1 VEFVRFRDVEE
12 SARAVILLVSL
23 PPAALWYALLR
34 FVFTSRTKIHHLLNK
49 ELSMQAMLKRV
60 FLLVFVVLLALP
72 VWSAFATL
80 TPQSSIDFGRDI
92 QPIFQANCVRCH
104 GAQKAQGFLRLDT
117 KQVAMKVITPG
128 NSQDSRLVQR
138 LLGAGGEPRMPMG
151 GDALKPEQIALIKR
165 WIDAGAQ
172 WPEAASVKIEQH
184 WAFVKPSKPNVPA
197 TKFKTNNPIDNFVFA
212 MLEKQGLQPS
222 PEADKATLL
231 RRLSLDLTGLPPSP
245 KEVDEFLSDKSP
257 TAYQKVVERL
267 LASPHYG
274 ERWGRWWLDAA
285 RYADTN
291 GYEKDRARSIW
302 PYRDWVIKA
311 FNQNM
316 PFDQFTIEQL
326 AGDLL
331 PNATLDQK
339 VATGFLRNSMQN
351 EEGGVDPEQFR
362 TEGLI
367 DRVDATGKAFLGLT
381 IACAQC
387 HTHKFDPIPHRDY
400 YQFLA
405 FLNNDDEPEIEVPD
419 EKINK
424 KRAEILG
431 KIQAIEMELRT
442 KTSMTPEDH
451 VARWEKQASQNQLN
465 WTPLTDTEIF
475 AAFGV
480 KFDKLEDGSF
490 IAKGDNATANNYIV
504 RAKTNIKGIT
514 GFRIE
519 MMTDHNLPREGPG
532 RAADGT
538 FYFSEFIA
546 EAAPLSK
553 TDALEKVGLATA
565 TADMERA
572 DFPVSN
578 VIDGNMKTHWYSD
591 FGPVK
596 RNQDRTIVVTS
607 KTPVGFENGTYFVF
621 QLAEK
626 FDESISWGKPNI
638 GRFRLSV
645 TTDPNPTA
653 DPVPPK
659 IRRIMAIPAVQRT
672 EEHKRELFSYYR
684 TTVPEWAEANK
695 RIDDLLKDWP
705 YGPITLALAQRP
717 QPRTTRIFKRGDW
730 KNPGDE
736 VTANSPSALHPFPQ
750 DAPRNRL
757 GLAQWIVAKNNPLTA
772 RVIVNRIWQQYFGQG
787 LVLTPEDFGTRCEKP
802 SHPELLDWLAVEFM
816 NADWGLRNAESRT
829 NPQWSMKAIHRLIV
843 TSATYRQSSKLN
855 PQSAISNPQ
864 SQDPYNRW
872 LARAPRLR
880 VEAEVVRDIALA
892 ASGLLTKK
900 IGGPSVYPP
909 IPDGVLSLG
918 YGAQLPWPTEKGE
931 DRYRRGM
938 YTFWKRNVPYP
949 SMSAFDAPAGDFSCT
964 RRVKSNT
971 PLQALTTLND
981 VTFMEAAQALA
992 LRVWKEGGAT
1002 DQAKVSYAFQLCTGR
1017 KPDAFE
1023 AAELMKLLATHR
1035 ADFKGKTAAAVYVT
1049 AMDLT
1054 NLPEGMDLHELAPWT
1069 MVARVLLNLDATITK
1084 E

>member
-1 VEFVRFRDVEE
+1 M
-12 SARAVILLVSL
+12 ALKKILLLTFFIVLVL
-23 PPAALWYALLR
+23 PVFKAFAA
-34 FVFTSRTKIHHLLNK
+34 FTS
-49 ELSMQAMLKRV
+49 QPAV
-60 FLLVFVVLLALP
+60 DFV
-72 VWSAFATL
+72 
-80 TPQSSIDFGRDI
+80 RDI
-92 QPIFQANCVRCH
+92 QPIFQANCEKCH
-104 GAQKAQGFLRLDT
+104 GATKASGFLRLDA
-117 KQVAMKVITPG
+117 KQIALKVVSAG
-128 NSQDSRLVQR
+128 NSKDSRLMQR
-138 LLGAGGEPRMPMG
+138 ILGEGGQPRMPMG
-151 GDALKPEQIALIKR
+151 GEPLKPEQIELIRK
-165 WIDAGAQ
+165 WIDEGAQ
-172 WPEAASVKIEQH
+172 WPDSASVKIDQH
-184 WAFVKPSKPNVPA
+184 WAFVKPERPSIPA
-197 TKFKTNNPIDNFVFA
+197 TKFKTNNPVDNFVFA
-212 MLEKQGLQPS
+212 MQEKQGLAPS
-222 PEADKATLL
+222 PEADKTTLI
-231 RRLSLDLTGLPPSP
+231 RRVSLDLTGLPPSP
-245 KEVDEFLSDKSP
+245 KEVDEFLADKSP
-257 TAYQKVVERL
+257 NAYQKLVDRL

-311 FNQNM
+311 FNQDM

-331 PNATLDQK
+331 PNATLDQR

-367 DRVDATGKAFLGLT
+367 DRIDATGKTFLGLT
-381 IACAQC
+381 INCAQC

-431 KIQAIEMELRT
+431 KIRDIEMELRAR
-442 KTSMTPEDH
+442 TSMTPEDH
-451 VARWEKQASQNQLN
+451 VARWEAKAKQNQIN
-465 WTPLTDTEIF
+465 WTPLTDTDIY

-480 KFDKLEDGSF
+480 KFDKLEDGSY
-490 IAKGDNATANNYIV
+490 IAKGDNATSNNYVV
-504 RAKTNIKGIT
+504 RAKTNLKGIT

-519 MMTDHNLPREGPG
+519 MMRDHNLPREGPG

-538 FYFSEFIA
+538 FYFTEFIA
-546 EAAPLSK
+546 EAAPLNK
-553 TDALEKVGLATA
+553 TDALEKVALAKA
-565 TADMERA
+565 TADMERP

-578 VIDGNMKTHWYSD
+578 VIDGSMKTHWYSD

-596 RNQDRTIVVTS
+596 RNQDRTIVI
-607 KTPVGFENGTYFVF
+607 TPQSPAGFDGGTYFVF

-653 DPVPPK
+653 DPVPPQ
-659 IRRIMAIPAVQRT
+659 IRRIMAIPERERT
-672 EEHKRELFSYYR
+672 AEHKRELFSYYR

-695 RIDDLLKDWP
+695 KIDELLKEWP
-705 YGPITLALAQRP
+705 YGPTTLALAKRS

-736 VTANSPSALHPFPQ
+736 VTANSPSALHPFPKG
-750 DAPRNRL
+750 APRNRL
-757 GLAQWIVAKNNPLTA
+757 GLAQWIVDKDNPLTT

-787 LVLTPEDFGTRCEKP
+787 LVTTPEDFGTRCEKP
-802 SHPELLDWLAVEFM
+802 SHPELLDWLAVELMEPSSQFTVHRSQLAAKSTA
-816 NADWGLRNAESRT
+816 NREQQAAN
-829 NPQWSMKAIHRLIV
+829 WSLKNVHRLIV
-843 TSATYRQSSKLN
+843 NSATYRQASKLT
-855 PQSAISNPQ
+855 PLLQDK
-864 SQDPYNRW
+864 DPYNKW
-872 LARAPRLR
+872 LARAPRMR
-880 VEAEVVRDIALA
+880 VEAEVVRDVALA
-892 ASGLLTKK
+892 VSGLLTKK

-918 YGAQLPWPTEKGE
+918 YGAQLPWPIEKGE
-931 DRYRRGM
+931 NRYRRGM

-992 LRVWKEGGAT
+992 LRVWKEGGMT
-1002 DQAKVSYAFQLCTGR
+1002 DQARISYAFQLCTGR

-1023 AAELMKLLATHR
+1023 LGEVTKLLQSQR
-1035 ADFKGKTAAAVYVT
+1035 AEFKGKTASAVYVT

-1054 NLPEGMDLHELAPWT
+1054 NLPEGVDLHELAPWT

>member
-1 VEFVRFRDVEE
+1 MQ
-12 SARAVILLVSL
+12 
-23 PPAALWYALLR
+23 AALK
-34 FVFTSRTKIHHLLNK
+34 KI
-49 ELSMQAMLKRV
+49 
-60 FLLVFVVLLALP
+60 FLLVFFILLAFP
-72 VWSAFATL
+72 VFNAFASFTAQ
-80 TPQSSIDFGRDI
+80 TTVDFVRDI
-92 QPIFQANCVRCH
+92 QPIFQANCVQCH
-104 GAQKAQGFLRLDT
+104 GATKASGFLRLDA
-117 KQVAMKVITPG
+117 KQIALKVITPG
-128 NSQDSRLVQR
+128 NARESRLLQR
-138 LLGAGGEPRMPMG
+138 ILGEGGQPRMPMG
-151 GDALKPEQIALIKR
+151 GEPLPAAQIELLRK
-165 WIDAGAQ
+165 WIDEGAQ
-172 WPEAASVKIEQH
+172 WPDAASVKIDQH
-184 WAFVKPSKPNVPA
+184 WAFVKPERPAVPK
-197 TKFKTNNPIDNFVFA
+197 TKFKTANPIDNFVFA

-222 PEADKATLL
+222 PEADKTTLL
-231 RRLSLDLTGLPPSP
+231 RRVSLDLIGLPPTP
-245 KEVDEFLSDKSP
+245 KEIEEFLADKSP
-257 TAYQKVVERL
+257 NAYEKVVERL

-331 PNATLDQK
+331 PHPTLDQK

-362 TEGLI
+362 VEGLI
-367 DRVDATGKAFLGLT
+367 DRIDATGKTFLGLT
-381 IACAQC
+381 INCAQC
-387 HTHKFDPIPHRDY
+387 HAHKFDPIPQRDY

-424 KRAEILG
+424 KRAEILS
-431 KIQAIEMELRT
+431 KIRDIEMELRAR
-442 KTSMTPEDH
+442 TSMTPEDH
-451 VARWEKQASQNQLN
+451 VARWEAKAKQHQIT

-480 KFDKLEDGSF
+480 KFDKLEDGSYL
-490 IAKGDNATANNYIV
+490 AKGDNATANNYIV
-504 RAKTNIKGIT
+504 KAKTNLKGIT

-519 MMTDHNLPREGPG
+519 VMTDHNLPREGPG

-538 FYFSEFIA
+538 FYFTEFIA
-546 EAAPLSK
+546 EAAPLNK
-553 TDALEKVGLATA
+553 QDALEKVGLAKA
-565 TADMERA
+565 MADMERP

-578 VIDGNMKTHWYSD
+578 IIDGHMKTHWYSD

-596 RNQDRTIVVTS
+596 RNQDRTFVVTP
-607 KTPVGFENGTYFVF
+607 KAPVGFENGTYFVF

-626 FDESISWGKPNI
+626 FDETISWGKPNI

-645 TTDPNPTA
+645 TTDPNPTV
-653 DPVPPK
+653 DPVPPR
-659 IRRIMAIPAVQRT
+659 IRRILAIPQHERT
-672 EEHKRELFSYYR
+672 EEQRAALFSYYR

-695 RIDDLLKDWP
+695 RIDDLLKEWP

-717 QPRTTRIFKRGDW
+717 QVRTTRIFRRGDW

-736 VTANSPSALHPFPQ
+736 VSANTPSTLHPFPA

-757 GLAQWIVAKNNPLTA
+757 GLAQWIVDKNNPLTA

-787 LVLTPEDFGTRCEKP
+787 LVATPEDFGTRCEKP
-802 SHPELLDWLAVEFM
+802 SHPELLDWLAVALRDGIADFGM
-816 NADWGLRNAESRT
+816 RNADAKRQNRAWDI
-829 NPQWSMKAIHRLIV
+829 KDIHRLIV
-843 TSATYRQSSKLN
+843 GSATYRQSSKLTPQSTIRN
-855 PQSAISNPQ
+855 PQLA
-864 SQDPYNRW
+864 DPYNKW

-880 VEAEVVRDIALA
+880 VEAEIVRDIALA

-949 SMSAFDAPAGDFSCT
+949 SLSVFDAPAGDFSCT

-1002 DQAKVSYAFQLCTGR
+1002 DEAKISYAFQLCTGR

-1023 AAELMKLLATHR
+1023 TTELTKLLQTHR

-1069 MVARVLLNLDATITK
+1069 MMARVLLNLDATITK

>member
-1 VEFVRFRDVEE
+1 MQ
-12 SARAVILLVSL
+12 AALKKILLLAFILVL
-23 PPAALWYALLR
+23 AFP
-34 FVFTSRTKIHHLLNK
+34 VFN
-49 ELSMQAMLKRV
+49 
-60 FLLVFVVLLALP
+60 
-72 VWSAFATL
+72 AFASF
-80 TPQSSIDFGRDI
+80 TPQTTVDFVRDI
-92 QPIFQANCVRCH
+92 QPIFQANCVQCH

-117 KQVAMKVITPG
+117 KQIALKVVMPG
-128 NSQDSRLVQR
+128 NARESRLLQR
-138 LLGAGGEPRMPMG
+138 ILGEGGQPRMPMG
-151 GDALKPEQIALIKR
+151 GESLPAAQIELIRK
-165 WIDAGAQ
+165 WIDEGAQ
-172 WPEAASVKIEQH
+172 WPDSASVKIDQH
-184 WAFVKPSKPNVPA
+184 WAFVKPERPTVPK
-197 TKFKTNNPIDNFVFA
+197 TKFKTANPIDNFMFA

-231 RRLSLDLTGLPPSP
+231 RRVSLDLVGLPPTP
-245 KEVDEFLSDKSP
+245 KEIDEFLADKAP
-257 TAYQKVVERL
+257 NAYEKVVERL

-331 PNATLDQK
+331 PNPTLDQR

-362 TEGLI
+362 VEGLI
-367 DRVDATGKAFLGLT
+367 DRIDATGKTFLGLT
-381 IACAQC
+381 INCAQC

-419 EKINK
+419 EKITQ

-431 KIQAIEMELRT
+431 KIRDIEMELRT
-442 KTSMTPEDH
+442 RTSMTPEDH
-451 VARWEKQASQNQLN
+451 VARWEKQASQNQIQ
-465 WTPLTDTEIF
+465 WTPLTDTDIY

-480 KFDKLEDGSF
+480 KFDKLEDGSY
-490 IAKGDNATANNYIV
+490 IAKGDNATSNNYIV
-504 RAKTNIKGIT
+504 RAKTNLKGIT

-519 MMTDHNLPREGPG
+519 VMTDHNLPREGPG

-538 FYFSEFIA
+538 FYFTEFIA
-546 EAAPLSK
+546 EAAPLNK
-553 TDALEKVGLATA
+553 QDALEKVGLAKA
-565 TADMERA
+565 TADMERP

-578 VIDGNMKTHWYSD
+578 LIDGNMKTHWYSD

-596 RNQDRTIVVTS
+596 RNQDRTFVIMT
-607 KTPVGFENGTYFVF
+607 KTPTGFEEGTYFVF

-626 FDESISWGKPNI
+626 FDETISWGKPNI
-638 GRFRLSV
+638 GRFRISV
-645 TTDPNPTA
+645 TTAPNPTA

-659 IRRIMAIPAVQRT
+659 IRRIMAIPQRERT
-672 EEHKRELFSYYR
+672 EEQRAAMFSYYR

-695 RIDDLLKDWP
+695 RIDDLLKEWP
-705 YGPITLALAQRP
+705 YGPTTLALAKRP
-717 QPRTTRIFKRGDW
+717 QARTTRIFRRGDW

-736 VTANSPSALHPFPQ
+736 VSANAPSALHPFPAN
-750 DAPRNRL
+750 APRNRL
-757 GLAQWIVAKNNPLTA
+757 GLAQWIVDKNNPLTA
-772 RVIVNRIWQQYFGQG
+772 RVTVNRIWQQYFGQG
-787 LVLTPEDFGTRCEKP
+787 LVATPEDFGTRCEKP
-802 SHPELLDWLAVEFM
+802 SHPELLDWLAVEFWDKGK
-816 NADWGLRNAESRT
+816 NLKDV
-829 NPQWSMKAIHRLIV
+829 HRLIV
-843 TSATYRQSSKLN
+843 NSATYRQSSKIT
-855 PQSAISNPQ
+855 PQLQ
-864 SQDPYNRW
+864 EKDPYNKW

-880 VEAEVVRDIALA
+880 VEAEIVRDIALS

-949 SMSAFDAPAGDFSCT
+949 SMLAFDAPAGDFSCT

-981 VTFMEAAQALA
+981 VTFMEAAQSLA
-992 LRVWKEGGAT
+992 LRVWKEGGTT
-1002 DQAKVSYAFQLCTGR
+1002 DQAKIAYAFQLCTGR

-1023 AAELMKLLATHR
+1023 LSEITKLLQSQR
-1035 ADFKGKTAAAVYVT
+1035 AEFKGKTASAVYVS
-1049 AMDLT
+1049 AMDAN
-1054 NLPEGMDLHELAPWT
+1054 NLPDGIDLHELAPWT

-1084 E
+1084 D

>member
-1 VEFVRFRDVEE
+1 MLSVLKK
-12 SARAVILLVSL
+12 ISL
-23 PPAALWYALLR
+23 FTFFALALLPI
-34 FVFTSRTKIHHLLNK
+34 FK
-49 ELSMQAMLKRV
+49 
-60 FLLVFVVLLALP
+60 
-72 VWSAFATL
+72 ATASYS
-80 TPQSSIDFGRDI
+80 PQSTVDFVRDI
-92 QPIFQANCVRCH
+92 QPIFQANCVKCH
-104 GAQKAQGFLRLDT
+104 GAQKASGFLRLDT
-117 KQVAMKVITPG
+117 KQLGLKVVTPG
-128 NSQDSRLVQR
+128 NARDSRLLQR
-138 LLGAGGEPRMPMG
+138 ILGEGGQPRMPMG
-151 GDALKPEQIALIKR
+151 GEALQPEQIELIRK
-165 WIDAGAQ
+165 WIDEGAQ
-172 WPEAASVKIEQH
+172 WPDTASVKIDQH
-184 WAFVKPSKPNVPA
+184 WAFVKPERPNLPT
-197 TKFKTNNPIDNFVFA
+197 TKFKTRNAIDNFVFA

-222 PEADKATLL
+222 PEADKATLI
-231 RRLSLDLTGLPPSP
+231 RRMSLDLIGLPPTP
-245 KEVDEFLSDKSP
+245 KEVEEFLADKSS
-257 TAYQKVVERL
+257 TAYEKVVERL

-331 PNATLDQK
+331 PPKENPQATLEQK

-362 TEGLI
+362 VEGLI
-367 DRVDATGKAFLGLT
+367 DRIDATGKAFLGMT
-381 IACAQC
+381 INCAQC

-400 YQFLA
+400 YQFMA

-419 EKINK
+419 EKVNK
-424 KRAEILG
+424 KRAEILS
-431 KIQAIEMELRT
+431 KIRDLEMELRT
-442 KTSMTPEDH
+442 RTSMTPEDH
-451 VARWEKQASQNQLN
+451 VARWEKQASQKQNN

-480 KFDKLEDGSF
+480 KFDKLSDGSF

-504 RAKTNIKGIT
+504 RAKTNLKNIT

-553 TDALEKVGLATA
+553 TDALEKVGLANA
-565 TADMERA
+565 TADLERP

-578 VIDGNMKTHWYSD
+578 VIDGNLKTHWYSD
-591 FGPVK
+591 FGPIK
-596 RNQDRTIVVTS
+596 RNQDRNIVVTT
-607 KTPVGFENGTYFVF
+607 KAPVGFDGGTYFVF

-638 GRFRLSV
+638 GRFRVSV

-659 IRRIMAIPAVQRT
+659 IRRLLALPARERT
-672 EEHKRELFSYYR
+672 AEHKAALFSYYR
-684 TTVPEWAEANK
+684 TTVPEWTETNK
-695 RIDDLLKDWP
+695 KIDDLLKEWP
-705 YGPITLALAQRP
+705 YGPITLALVNRP
-717 QPRTTRIFKRGDW
+717 QTRTTRMFKRGDW

-736 VTANSPSALHPFPQ
+736 VTANSPSALHPFPK

-757 GLAQWIVAKNNPLTA
+757 GLAQWIVDQNNPLTA

-816 NADWGLRNAESRT
+816 KSEVGSQKSEEKAVPSEAKLPNSDSRIPT
-829 NPQWSMKAIHRLIV
+829 PWNLKNVHRLIV
-843 TSATYRQSSKLN
+843 NSATYRQSSKLTPN
-855 PQSAISNPQ
+855 FQDK
-864 SQDPYNRW
+864 DPYKKW

-909 IPDGVLSLG
+909 IPEGVLSLG

-949 SMSAFDAPAGDFSCT
+949 SLSAFDAPAGDFSCT

-1002 DQAKVSYAFQLCTGR
+1002 DQAKIGYAFQLCTGR
-1017 KPDAFE
+1017 KPDSL
-1023 AAELMKLLATHR
+1023 ELSELTKLLQSHR

-1049 AMDLT
+1049 AMDLA
-1054 NLPEGMDLHELAPWT
+1054 NLPDGMDLHELAPWT
-1069 MVARVLLNLDATITK
+1069 MVARVLLNLDETITK
-1084 E
+1084 N